1 MARESLRGFLQL
13 GFFIMVTGLCS
24 ALMLP
29 PDSGEFV
36 ISVCASGMGG
46 ALVAGSIIV
55 WRLMR

>member
-24 ALMLP
+24 AWLLP
-29 PDSGEFV
+29 SDSGEFV
-36 ISVCASGMGG
+36 ISVCASGMGL
-46 ALVAGSIIV
+46 ALVAGAVVV